1 MRVPGAEAILDTITT
16 GGFRAGWSLVRWL
29 PERVA
34 FGLFTRAA
42 DVAFARSGKSVRRLA
57 SNYAR
62 VRPNASSQE
71 IRELTHAGVRSYLRY
86 WCEAFRLPNLT
97 PEEIRHRVRVEGD
110 GPVRET
116 LAAGRPVLAF
126 LGHMG
131 NWDLAGAWGEV
142 ALGHVVTV
150 AERLEPEEVFEEF
163 LRFRESLGM
172 RILPLTGGGD
182 VFGELRAAMA
192 EPVIVPLLAD
202 RDLTRGGIPVT
213 LLGQE
218 ASVAAGPAALAV
230 ATGAPLHPVSIHYEP
245 ASDIPSGWRTV
256 IRFLDAVPDPRQ
268 GTTRERVTVMTQACA
283 DGLSAAIEE
292 HLPDWHMMQRLFT
305 ADLSGGTPDVVG
317 GGAPAPE
324 PRGR

>member
-1 MRVPGAEAILDTITT
+1 MRLPGADAILETITA

-29 PERVA
+29 PERTA

-42 DVAFARSGKSVRRLA
+42 DVTFARSGKSVQRLA

-62 VRPNASSQE
+62 ARPNASAQE

-110 GPVRET
+110 GAVRET

-163 LRFRESLGM
+163 LEFRESLGM
-172 RILPLTGGGD
+172 RIIPLTGGAD
-182 VFGELRAAMA
+182 VFAELRAAMT

-202 RDLTRGGIPVT
+202 RDLTPSGNPVT
-213 LLGQE
+213 FLGQE
-218 ASVAAGPAALAV
+218 ASVALGPAALA
-230 ATGAPLHPVSIHYEP
+230 GAPLHPVSIHYEP

-268 GTTRERVTVMTQACA
+268 GTTRERVTAMTQACV
-283 DGLSAAIEE
+283 DGLSAAIED
-292 HLPDWHMMQRLFT
+292 HLEDWHMMQRVFT
-305 ADLSGGTPDVVG
+305 ADL
-317 GGAPAPE
+317 E

>member
-1 MRVPGAEAILDTITT
+1 MRVPGADAVLDVLTT
-16 GGFRAGWSLVRWL
+16 GGFRAGWALVRWL

-34 FGLFTRAA
+34 FNIFARAA
-42 DVAFARSGKSVRRLA
+42 DLSFARGGKGVARLQ

-62 VRPNASSQE
+62 VRPNADAA
-71 IRELTHAGVRSYLRY
+71 ELRALTLAGTRSYLRY

-110 GPVRET
+110 GPVRAT
-116 LAAGRPVLAF
+116 LAEGKPVVAF

-131 NWDLAGAWGEV
+131 NWDLAGAWAEV

-163 LRFRESLGM
+163 LEFRESLGM

-182 VFGELRAAMA
+182 VFGELRAAMT

-213 LLGQE
+213 FLGQE
-218 ASVAAGPAALAV
+218 ASVAPGPAALAV
-230 ATGAPLHPVSIHYEP
+230 ATGAPLHPVSISYEP

-256 IRFLDAVPDPRQ
+256 IRFLDAVPDPRT
-268 GTTRERVTVMTQACA
+268 GTTRERVTAMSQACA
-283 DGLSAAIEE
+283 DGLSGAIVE
-292 HLPDWHMMQRLFT
+292 HLEDWHMMQRIFT
-305 ADLSGGTPDVVG
+305 ADL
-317 GGAPAPE
+317 E
-324 PRGR
+324 PRS

>member
-1 MRVPGAEAILDTITT
+1 MRIPGAGTILDAVTT
-16 GGFRAGWSLVRWL
+16 GGFRVGWSLVRWL

-34 FGLFTRAA
+34 FALFTRAA
-42 DVAFARSGKSVRRLA
+42 DLAFVRDGKGVRRLA

-62 VRPNASSQE
+62 VRPNADAHE
-71 IRELTHAGVRSYLRY
+71 IRELAHAGMRSYLRY
-86 WCEAFRLPNLT
+86 WCEAFRLPDLT
-97 PEEIRHRVRVEGD
+97 PDEIRHRVRAEGD

-116 LAAGRPVLAF
+116 LEAGRPVIAF

-163 LRFRESLGM
+163 LEFRESLGM

-182 VFGELRAAMA
+182 VFPQLRAAMV

-202 RDLTRGGIPVT
+202 RDLTRHGIPVR

-230 ATGAPLHPVSIHYEP
+230 ATGAPLHPVSIRYEP

-256 IRFLDAVPDPRQ
+256 VHFLPAVPDPRE
-268 GTTRERVTVMTQACA
+268 GTTRERVTAMSQACA
-283 DGLSAAIEE
+283 DALSEAIGE
-292 HLPDWHMMQRLFT
+292 HLEDWHMMQRIFA
-305 ADLSGGTPDVVG
+305 ADL
-317 GGAPAPE
+317 E
-324 PRGR
+324 PLGR

>member
-1 MRVPGAEAILDTITT
+1 MRVPGADTILDAVTT
-16 GGFRAGWSLVRWL
+16 GGFRAGWSLVRRL

-42 DVAFARSGKSVRRLA
+42 DLSFARSGKGVRRLA
-57 SNYAR
+57 SNYATA
-62 VRPNASSQE
+62 RPNADAAE
-71 IRELTHAGVRSYLRY
+71 LRELTLAGTRSYLRY

-97 PEEIRHRVRVEGD
+97 PDEIRHRVRCEGD

-116 LAAGRPVLAF
+116 LAAGRPVVAF

-131 NWDLAGAWGEV
+131 NWDLAGAWAEV

-163 LRFRESLGM
+163 LEFRESLGM

-182 VFGELRAAMA
+182 VFAELRAAMTQ
-192 EPVIVPLLAD
+192 PVIVPLLAD

-213 LLGQE
+213 LLGRD

-245 ASDIPSGWRTV
+245 ARDIPSGWRTV
-256 IRFLDAVPDPRQ
+256 IRFLPAVPDPRS
-268 GTTRERVTVMTQACA
+268 GTTRERVTAMSQGCA
-283 DGLSAAIEE
+283 DGLSAAIGE
-292 HLPDWHMMQRLFT
+292 HLEDWHMMQRVFT
-305 ADLSGGTPDVVG
+305 ADLQ
-317 GGAPAPE
+317 
-324 PRGR
+324 PRG